1 MKKIYERMAGKLQ
14 RENSME
20 SRAQPVLW
28 GQAGNWGAKP
38 QGWEDEGGQCFSGHR
53 KDRLTKKKRLGLQ
66 KRGML
71 A

>member
-1 MKKIYERMAGKLQ
+1 
-14 RENSME
+14 ME